1 MNLKN
6 IFNFT
11 RNKVTQYV
19 VFDGDQTPSK
29 VIQKIYKPDS
39 TIKYDW
45 VGVVS
50 VPKVVT
56 NIDVNVIKPTNFGK
70 EATDTQIAISIS
82 DNLHKNKNIRTVC
95 IVSDDGDFVDITLS
109 LSKLF
114 PNVNFYLA
122 SIRSTN
128 CNKKKINNLNKNCF
142 SVKIVL

>member
-6 IFNFT
+6 IFNFN

-29 VIQKIYKPDS
+29 VIQKLYKPNP

-50 VPKVVT
+50 IPNVVKG
-56 NIDVNVIKPTNFGK
+56 VINTIQPTNFGK
-70 EATDTQIAISIS
+70 EATDTQIAISIA
-82 DNLHKNKNIRTVC
+82 DNLHKNKNIKTVC
-95 IVSDDGDFVDITLS
+95 IVSDDGDFVDIVLS

-122 SIRSTN
+122 SMKSTN
-128 CNKKKINNLNKNCF
+128 SNKKKINNLNKNCF